1 VGNLDESITKS
12 APRSHIIK
20 KRSPNAMRL
29 QEVRKVLGMEIKDFA
44 DALDVN
50 EYTLLTYLYDRV
62 KVVPKEVMDRA
73 EALNTEGDGAFQ
85 LEAAQ
90 FEGVPMS
97 EIVERWM
104 SLLKIDHPGDL
115 AELLN
120 THAFTV
126 RRWCLNQSRP
136 RPGKLVS
143 YQRKIDRQA
152 T

>member
-1 VGNLDESITKS
+1 MDESIKKP

-29 QEVRKVLGMEIKDFA
+29 QEVRKGLGMEIKDFA

-62 KVVPKEVMDRA
+62 KTVPKEIMDRA
-73 EALNTEGDGAFQ
+73 DALSVEGDGAFQ
-85 LEAAQ
+85 LEAAR
-90 FEGVPMS
+90 FEGIPMS
-97 EIVERWM
+97 EIVDRWM
-104 SLLKIDHPGDL
+104 TLLKIDHPGDL
-115 AELLN
+115 AEFLN

-126 RRWCLNQSRP
+126 RRWSLNQSRP

-143 YQRKIDRQA
+143 YQRKIDRQ
-152 T
+152 TS

>member
-1 VGNLDESITKS
+1 
-12 APRSHIIK
+12 
-20 KRSPNAMRL
+20 
-29 QEVRKVLGMEIKDFA
+29 MEIKDFA

-73 EALNTEGDGAFQ
+73 EALSTEGDGAFQ
-85 LEAAQ
+85 KEAAQ

-97 EIVERWM
+97 EIVTRWM
-104 SLLKIDHPGDL
+104 TQLEVDHPGDL

-126 RRWCLNQSRP
+126 RRWSLNQSRP
-136 RPGKLVS
+136 RPGRLVS